1 MQRVIEQ
8 GDERPMAGNPKAME
22 ELNSILTSREAL
34 YAKAEA
40 VVDTAG
46 RTPDESARDLLEAV
60 RKLSGKI

>member
-1 MQRVIEQ
+1 MKRVIEQ

-22 ELNSILTSREAL
+22 ELTSILTSREAL

-46 RTPDESARDLLEAV
+46 RTPEESGRDLIEAV
-60 RKLSGKI
+60 HRLGIA